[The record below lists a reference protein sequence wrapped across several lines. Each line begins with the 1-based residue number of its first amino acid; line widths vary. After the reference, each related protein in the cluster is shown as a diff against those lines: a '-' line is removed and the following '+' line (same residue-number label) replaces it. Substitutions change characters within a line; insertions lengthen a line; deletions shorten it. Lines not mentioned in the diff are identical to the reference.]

1 MLIIVDRRGGE
12 VTSTN
17 RTLFSKQDLCFLY
30 YRKVVW
36 AQDLLLSSSCLIWW
50 CSLRLSSEISRVTAN
65 VFDNPSSLISGMGS
79 SRLTW
84 SVLHSVSREWVETSS
99 EMTLCDGLSVVRW
112 QEKIFSS
119 WLRTG
124 RTCFTAL
131 VENNERRIVSVTGDG
146 EMIEGFVDVLES
158 TARGDWAVGCF
169 LAIRVSRSETRAV
182 VGCCP
187 ITVVGVLMGLAV
199 VFAEPMRDLFTNVWA
214 GRGRFTVPVTGRR
227 GSGDFESV

>member
-1 MLIIVDRRGGE
+1 MLIIFDRRRGK
-12 VTSTN
+12 VTSTS
-17 RTLFSKQDLCFLY
+17 RTLFFLCY
-30 YRKVVW
+30 QKVVW
-36 AQDLLLSSSCLIWW
+36 VKHLLLSSSCLIWW
-50 CSLRLSSEISRVTAN
+50 CSLRLSSESSRVTAD

-79 SRLTW
+79 SRLAR
-84 SVLHSVSREWVETSS
+84 SVWHSVSVERDETSS
-99 EMTLCDGLSVVRW
+99 EMTLCDALSVVRW
-112 QEKIFSS
+112 QEKIFNS

-146 EMIEGFVDVLES
+146 EMIEVFVDVLES
-158 TARGDWAVGCF
+158 TARGDCAVGCF
-169 LAIRVSRSETRAV
+169 LAIRASRSETRAV
-182 VGCCP
+182 VGCCT

-199 VFAEPMRDLFTNVWA
+199 VFAVPMRDLFTNVWA